1 MMGLQPRLLG
11 LWFAAWLL
19 SLWPLLGP
27 DLPQGHDLLFELVRA
42 AEFQRAVDS
51 GAWRPRWATNLLGG
65 YGYPIF
71 DFFPPLLLSCTAA
84 AASLGLSLSM
94 AYKAALGLVAL
105 AGVAGTARLGLLVGG
120 PVLQG
125 LLPLLYAA
133 SPYAWHDLAV
143 RNAWSEWTG
152 LQLAPLTLACG
163 VAVVHQPGIRPVLL
177 FGAVAAL
184 QLLAH
189 NLSLLLWLP
198 VWLGG
203 VAVVLVGRQTAG
215 PTVGSALG
223 RLVLGSGVALG
234 LAATFWLPLLAEVS
248 YVGLQWQD
256 SGPFSAGANLLGLA
270 QVLTAEWLPMALVG
284 LSGLVSAV
292 VLAGLQ
298 PTRRGLWLA
307 LAGLLGLLLLLP
319 LQPFA
324 PVWQVVRPLQW
335 LMFPWRLFAPA
346 GLLAALACG
355 ALAVVWIQT
364 RAHKWLAAVPLVAGL
379 AGWWLLPAA
388 PRADLVPLAQDVPAM
403 RRGFAT
409 TTVMD
414 EYLPKTVQIQ
424 PTVPA
429 DEPAASGVPG
439 AVLRCSPP
447 DHRDVTCS
455 IHLPQAGEVVIRRLW
470 FPGWQVALDG
480 RTLAP
485 RISKRGTPVLELTAG
500 DHQLAVTLHKTPV
513 QRTADA
519 VSLASLCG
527 LAAGAWWVRRRY
539 SPTPE

>member
-1 MMGLQPRLLG
+1 MMALQPRLLG
-11 LWFAAWLL
+11 LWLAAWLL

-27 DLPQGHDLLFELVRA
+27 DLPQGHDLLFEVVRA
-42 AEFQRAVDS
+42 AEFHRAVDS

-71 DFFPPLLLSCTAA
+71 DFFPPLLLTLTAA
-84 AASLGLSLSM
+84 AASLGLTLSL
-94 AYKAALGLVAL
+94 AYKVALGLVAV
-105 AGVAGTARLGLLVGG
+105 AGVAGTARLGLMLGG
-120 PVLQG
+120 PTLQG
-125 LLPLLYAA
+125 LLPLLYAS

-163 VAVVHQPGIRPVLL
+163 VAVVQQAGPRPVLL
-177 FGAVAAL
+177 FGVAAAL

-198 VWLGG
+198 VWLCG

-215 PTVGSALG
+215 PTVASALG
-223 RLVLGSGVALG
+223 KLVLGSVVALG
-234 LAATFWLPLLAEVS
+234 LAATFWLPLLAEVQ

-256 SGPFSAGANLLGLA
+256 SGPFSAGANLLDLA
-270 QVLTAEWLPMALVG
+270 QLLTAEWLPMALVG
-284 LSGLVSAV
+284 LSGLLSAV

-298 PTRRGLWLA
+298 PQHRGLWVA

-324 PVWQVVRPLQW
+324 PVWQVLRPLQW

-355 ALAVVWIQT
+355 ALAVALVQAS
-364 RAHKWLAAVPLVAGL
+364 AHKWLAAVPLGAGL
-379 AGWWLLPAA
+379 AGWLLLPAV
-388 PRADLVPLAQDVPAM
+388 PRADLLPLADNLPAM

-429 DEPAASGVPG
+429 DEPAASGVSG

-447 DHRDVTCS
+447 DQRDVTCS

-470 FPGWQVALDG
+470 FPGWQLAVDG
-480 RTLAP
+480 QAVAP
-485 RISKRGTPVLELTAG
+485 RISKRGTPVLELAAG
-500 DHQLAVTLHKTPV
+500 DHHLAVTLLKTPV
-513 QRTADA
+513 QRAADA

-527 LAAGAWWVRRRY
+527 LAAGAWRIRRRY
-539 SPTPE
+539 KPVPA